1 MNMYK
6 TLNSEFLNLDELT
19 KEEKAIYNQVKS
31 LYDTGREWSEFKNA
45 WIGKVMA
52 ISKDIPSAEVVEQP
66 IYKICQDLDSRLGIK
81 QGYTREPDYRDL
93 LDDVISI
100 HFQSRYQFCKLMDVD
115 EGDLSRILQKKK
127 DFSVKRLQDI
137 LDKMNYR
144 IALVERLK
152 EPTSHRS
159 SGRLKQAAQSDK

>member
-1 MNMYK
+1 M
-6 TLNSEFLNLDELT
+6 
-19 KEEKAIYNQVKS
+19 
-31 LYDTGREWSEFKNA
+31 
-45 WIGKVMA
+45 
-52 ISKDIPSAEVVEQP
+52 
-66 IYKICQDLDSRLGIK
+66 DSRLGIK

-93 LDDVISI
+93 LDDAISM
-100 HFQSRYQFCKLMDVD
+100 HFQSRYQFCKLMGVD
-115 EGDLSRILQKKK
+115 EGDLSSILQKKK
-127 DFSVKRLQDI
+127 NFSVKRLQDI